1 MQTFLKDWP
10 IFVTGPFNELLGKKI
25 SWGKKNEKLKEREFL
40 QLFVETSP
48 NKLSFL
54 PKKDNK

>member
-1 MQTFLKDWP
+1 MYFLERKF
-10 IFVTGPFNELLGKKI
+10 IQE
-25 SWGKKNEKLKEREFL
+25 KNEKLKGREFL
-40 QLFVETSP
+40 QLFIETLP

>member
-1 MQTFLKDWP
+1 MKDWL
-10 IFVTGPFNELLGKKI
+10 IFFTGSLNVLLGKKV
-25 SWGKKNEKLKEREFL
+25 SWGKNGKLKEREFL